1 MTKKIY
7 NILDDKYNILGKVIQ
22 YTWQSNTIYL
32 AK

>member
-7 NILDDKYNILGKVIQ
+7 NILDKYNILGKVIQ